1 MVDLRQGLGW
11 YLVAHA
17 LGVTAPPVLPAPA
30 LRALHPSPPFSPG
43 LGLVNQPDR
52 SPRYVLHVEPLAVS
66 FALVLTLHPSQR
78 PVMPIAVMSPR
89 PRTLGAVH
97 HVCGFFPTQFV
108 ILGLEIHDPLQ
119 RGPHERFLSRHSPSF
134 PIPCTPSLPEPHSH
148 TPGARAAPSAGSPAS
163 RTRLSC
169 GTYEP

>member
-30 LRALHPSPPFSPG
+30 LRAL
-43 LGLVNQPDR
+43 
-52 SPRYVLHVEPLAVS
+52 
-66 FALVLTLHPSQR
+66 
-78 PVMPIAVMSPR
+78 
-89 PRTLGAVH
+89 H